1 MNKLNG
7 KHGTYK
13 IDKVRVIFYSIAN
26 HGGTFFNNKSLSG
39 LDLINYLTDVLIR
52 FWTQEIGFMI
62 DRETTY
68 D

>member
-13 IDKVRVIFYSIAN
+13 IGKVRVIYSIAN
-26 HGGTFFNNKSLSG
+26 RGGTFFNNKSLSG

-52 FWTQEIGFMI
+52 F
-62 DRETTY
+62 
-68 D
+68 

>member
-1 MNKLNG
+1 MNKLSG

-13 IDKVRVIFYSIAN
+13 IGKVRVIFYSIVN
-26 HGGTFFNNKSLSG
+26 RGGTFFNNKSLSG